1 MNNDF
6 LSPKNKNPSP
16 KHQPDE
22 PTEIPK
28 EETIDNKET
37 LKPIM
42 PNTLD
47 IDMSLDDSNTKKT
60 LKKKRRNPKQWFLG
74 LTKKQKIIT
83 VIVGFLL
90 LVGIASGVLLAL
102 SGDKASAPTVNKSS
116 KAKVVKP
123 TTEPS
128 KLSGLPVK
136 PELNKRG
143 VTGVMIENSLDAR
156 PQAGIIDAGVVFE
169 AIAEGGITRFL
180 ALFQDTQ
187 PDSIGPVRS
196 VRPYYLDWLQGFS
209 APIAHA
215 GGSAEG
221 LNKIKDDDIDD
232 INDNVPTFY
241 RVSNRTAPHNLFTT
255 SAKLDEFRAKN
266 NYPAAAFTGF
276 PRKKAQ
282 PSAKPTAKTINFAIS
297 STDFNV
303 RYDYDATTNSYK
315 RSMGGV
321 PHLDEKSKTQIS
333 PKVVIANIM
342 NYTIIDS
349 QGHSGYNTIDSGQS
363 YIFQDG
369 NVIVGSWEKT
379 SSTSQITFK
388 DSRGNDV
395 KLNPGNTWIS
405 AVNNAPSV
413 TYAPAP

>member
-1 MNNDF
+1 MNNEF
-6 LSPKNKNPSP
+6 LRPKNKKPTP
-16 KHQPDE
+16 KP
-22 PTEIPK
+22 
-28 EETIDNKET
+28 
-37 LKPIM
+37 KPIE
-42 PNTLD
+42 PIEVPTKEAPKSKVTTEPSELA
-47 IDMSLDDSNTKKT
+47 IDMSLDDSNSKKSP
-60 LKKKRRNPKQWFLG
+60 KKKRRNPKQWFLS
-74 LTKKQKIIT
+74 LTRKQKIIT
-83 VIVGFLL
+83 VIIAILVLGG
-90 LVGIASGVLLAL
+90 LVGGIVMAL
-102 SGDKASAPTVNKSS
+102 SGDDATTPTVKKSS
-116 KAKVVKP
+116 KTKVVKP

-143 VTGVMIENSLDAR
+143 VTGVMIENSVFAR

-187 PDSIGPVRS
+187 PDYIGPVRS

-232 INDNVPTFY
+232 INDNVPTFF
-241 RVSNRTAPHNLFTT
+241 RVSNREAPHNLFTSST
-255 SAKLDEFRAKN
+255 KLDEFRTKN
-266 NYPAAAFTGF
+266 NYSAGSFKGF
-276 PRKKAQ
+276 PRKKEQ
-282 PSAKPTAKTINFAIS
+282 PSAKPSAKSIDFAIS
-297 STDFNV
+297 SSDFNV
-303 RYDYDATTNSYK
+303 HYDYDATTNSYK
-315 RSMGGV
+315 RSVGGA
-321 PHLDEKSKTQIS
+321 PHLDEKSKAQIT

-342 NYTIIDS
+342 SYTIIDS
-349 QGHSGYNTIDSGQS
+349 QGHSGYNTIGSGQS

-369 NVIVGSWEKT
+369 NVTVGSWEKT

-413 TYAPAP
+413 SYTPAL

>member
-6 LSPKNKNPSP
+6 LVPQNKKPTP
-16 KHQPDE
+16 QPEPIDPPEAPADE
-22 PTEIPK
+22 PMDA
-28 EETIDNKET
+28 IDASEPAAP
-37 LKPIM
+37 KPIK
-42 PNTLD
+42 
-47 IDMSLDDSNTKKT
+47 IDMSLDDSNDKKAP
-60 LKKKRRNPKQWFLG
+60 KKKRRNPKQWFLG

-83 VIVGFLL
+83 VIVIILVLAGIIGGLL
-90 LVGIASGVLLAL
+90 LAFPGNTATAPSVK
-102 SGDKASAPTVNKSS
+102 KAA

-128 KLSGLPVK
+128 KLSGLQVK

-143 VTGVMIENSLDAR
+143 VTGVMIENSVFAR

-196 VRPYYLDWLQGFS
+196 VRPYYLDWLQGFG

-215 GGSAEG
+215 GGSAAG
-221 LNKIKDDDIDD
+221 LNKIKDDNIKD
-232 INDNVPTFY
+232 INDNVPTFF
-241 RVSNRTAPHNLFTT
+241 RVDNREAPHNLFTT
-255 SAKLDEFRAKN
+255 SAKLDSYRTKN
-266 NYPAAAFTGF
+266 NYPAVAFKGF
-276 PRKKAQ
+276 PRKKEQ
-282 PSAKPTAKTINFAIS
+282 PSAKPTAKTIDFAIS
-297 STDFNV
+297 SSDFNV
-303 RYDYDATTNSYK
+303 HYDYDATTNSYK
-315 RSMGGV
+315 RSVGGA
-321 PHLDEKSKTQIS
+321 PHMDEKSKVQIS

-342 NYTIIDS
+342 SYTIVDS
-349 QGHSGYNTIDSGQS
+349 QGHSGYNTIGSGQS

-369 NVIVGSWEKT
+369 NVTVGSWEKT
-379 SSTSQITFK
+379 SSTAQITFK

-413 TYAPAP
+413 TYTPAP